1 MYMSKE
7 LWEEM
12 LAQEKE
18 KVQQLEDKFADKMR
32 AAKVIDLYSF
42 ALL

>member
-1 MYMSKE
+1 MSKE

-18 KVQQLEDKFADKMR
+18 KVQKLEDKFADKMR
-32 AAKVIDLYSF
+32 AAKVI
-42 ALL
+42 